1 MVNTRNSINTT
12 MSDRLNELRNLI
24 SEALEKTRPMKVYPK
39 QQSKYLGYV
48 DFENNPNDPDVHL
61 VGYGVLTLSVLG
73 REAAKHIQQI
83 SGMVGSRPADALTQ
97 LTDPNSVAIS
107 KLRALVE
114 AQELLNTPQAKRM
127 KTTAMKG
134 RA

>member
-1 MVNTRNSINTT
+1 
-12 MSDRLNELRNLI
+12 
-24 SEALEKTRPMKVYPK
+24 
-39 QQSKYLGYV
+39 
-48 DFENNPNDPDVHL
+48 
-61 VGYGVLTLSVLG
+61 VGYGVLTLSVLS

-97 LTDPNSVAIS
+97 LTDPNSVAIA

-127 KTTAMKG
+127 KTVAMKG